1 MMPKLR
7 RRLARKAAMEKVMVV
22 ASWLPPVVISGV
34 AYYAIGRWLLTAI
47 KSGLAVKV
55 AKAYAALWGCAAL
68 ILVICVVSGLA
79 LDPLTR
85 VWRELEDRRR

>member
-47 KSGLAVKV
+47 KSGLRSGCQDSLDGRQGLCGSLGLCC
-55 AKAYAALWGCAAL
+55 AYPRDMRGIRPRA
-68 ILVICVVSGLA
+68 
-79 LDPLTR
+79 
-85 VWRELEDRRR
+85 